1 MEVDSVVASVLD
13 SVIANFSIEGPV
25 EVVLSTDNLSIVLVG
40 ATGAAVGVAVG
51 ASDDTDDEKVLC
63 DVSGGVVAKTGVV
76 VIFKAVTDVGGG
88 AVVVVVVVAV
98 EVVVDVIF
106 VVDSSAVARRDT
118 FSTSALLSLANSR
131 TASSCD
137 CPSINVFK
145 SRKEPGLLYMKLYF
159 LTAAVLS

>member
-25 EVVLSTDNLSIVLVG
+25 EVVLSTDNLSVVLVG
-40 ATGAAVGVAVG
+40 ASGAAVGVAAG
-51 ASDDTDDEKVLC
+51 ASDDTDDVKVLC

-88 AVVVVVVVAV
+88 AVVVVVVV

-106 VVDSSAVARRDT
+106 VVVSSAVARRDT